1 MLSYDCASIAVEGL
15 YLGDNPLHRDHLW
28 KHFSLNIS
36 DILSSF
42 YCFDTSALLT
52 REIITVFIYPS
63 LLMVGLRQ
71 LKYVTRKK
79 HLWLCLRYSITGWR
93 RHNDFV

>member
-1 MLSYDCASIAVEGL
+1 MLLYDCASIAVEGL

-52 REIITVFIYPS
+52 NEIITVFIYPS
-63 LLMVGLRQ
+63 LLMVGLHEETICG
-71 LKYVTRKK
+71 YVCDIISPDGDVIMI
-79 HLWLCLRYSITGWR
+79 LY
-93 RHNDFV
+93 NDSK